1 MHLIDLLKELTTNG
15 VFTTIQYDI
24 EKNQLY
30 LDLDTR
36 AKSDL
41 HLYED
46 GILRGRYNYEQQ
58 IDLTQDTDLLI
69 TQLCL
74 EFKQAM
80 CGRPYGQEG
89 WFKLCEQKQIKINF
103 LYV

>member
-1 MHLIDLLKELTTNG
+1 MHLIDLLKELTVNG
-15 VFTTIQYDI
+15 VYTTFQYD
-24 EKNQLY
+24 EKKNQFFI
-30 LDLDTR
+30 DLDTR

-41 HLYED
+41 YLYED
-46 GILRGRYNYEQQ
+46 GILCGRYNYEQQ

-80 CGRPYGQEG
+80 CGRSFGQEG
-89 WFKLCEQKQIKINF
+89 WFKLCEKRQIQIN
-103 LYV
+103 L